1 MWLAEAGWPAF
12 PGNEARA
19 LLAEAQRSGEGPA
32 AALKAREAAE
42 FAFRRD
48 LYDLA
53 LEAALVWRDRDR
65 GDIEALALVAALQ
78 ASAGETHTALE
89 TARAALSAEPE
100 AGRFLTLFEQR
111 LNGIHADA
119 LSTGSLEAL
128 TSRLAA
134 ELPGSP
140 PVLSLAARVALA
152 ANENSK
158 AARLAGSLLRHRAQD
173 DDVHVLAAT
182 ALLRSGDPDA
192 ALARLTEQL
201 AARDSLVLE
210 QNYVRLLWEAGQP
223 REAFSR
229 LRNLRAAHPDSPD
242 LAMQEARLLQAVEAE
257 DFAESIYLELF
268 SRGHQADSC
277 RMALARIAARRG
289 EWLESI
295 EWLAGIESDR
305 LAPAAAELLVRAFVE
320 QGEFDE
326 ALATVLDLVGR
337 YPEHTFESLPLFAF
351 AMQAADRDAQALAAY
366 EEALRYRPQ
375 SRRLRMQ
382 RAHLLV
388 DLKEHRRAIREMEGL
403 LADHPH
409 DSEVLNALGYTLAD
423 RGIRLEEAHRH
434 ISQALE
440 LDPGSPAIVD
450 SMGWVLYRLGRKEEA
465 VPFLEQALASF
476 QHPEV
481 AAHLCEVLYELGQ
494 IERADEL
501 LRDSLAQ
508 YEDEDTSLL
517 EAVRERYSR

>member
-12 PGNEARA
+12 PGKEARA
-19 LLAEAQRSGEGPA
+19 LLAEAQRPGDSA
-32 AALKAREAAE
+32 AKALEAREAAE

-48 LYDLA
+48 LYALA
-53 LEAALVWRDRDR
+53 REAALEWHAREV
-65 GDIEALALVAALQ
+65 GDPQALALL
-78 ASAGETHTALE
+78 TALHATSGDMQAAFE
-89 TARAALSAEPE
+89 TSRAGLAAD
-100 AGRFLTLFEQR
+100 ADDGRFLALLEQR
-111 LNGIHADA
+111 LNGIHSDA
-119 LSTGSLEAL
+119 LSTGSLQAL
-128 TSRLAA
+128 TGRLAA
-134 ELPGSP
+134 EFPDSP

-152 ANENSK
+152 ANEYSTV
-158 AARLAGSLLRHRAQD
+158 ARLADSLLHHHPQD

-182 ALLRSGDPDA
+182 VLLRSGDADA

-201 AARDSLVLE
+201 AARDSLMLE

-229 LRNLRAAHPDSPD
+229 LRNLRATHPGSPD
-242 LAMQEARLLQAVEAE
+242 LAMQEAGLLQAVGA
-257 DFAESIYLELF
+257 DSLAESIYLELF
-268 SRGHQADSC
+268 SRGYQADSC

-295 EWLAGIESDR
+295 EWLAGMESDR
-305 LAPAAAELLVRAFVE
+305 LAPAAAELLVRAFVA

-326 ALATVLDLVGR
+326 ALATVLDLVR
-337 YPEHTFESLPLFAF
+337 RSPEHAFESLPLFAF
-351 AMQAADRDAQALAAY
+351 AMQAADRDAEALAAY
-366 EEALRYRPQ
+366 EEALRYLPQ

-388 DLKEHRRAIREMEGL
+388 DLKEHRRAIREMEDL
-403 LADHPH
+403 LIEHPR

-423 RGIRLEEAHRH
+423 RGVRLEEAHGH
-434 ISQALE
+434 IRLALE
-440 LDPGSPAIVD
+440 LDPDSPAIVD

-465 VPFLEQALASF
+465 VPLLERALESLP
-476 QHPEV
+476 HPEV

-501 LRDSLAQ
+501 LRESLAQ
-508 YEDEDTSLL
+508 YEDTALL